1 MTFSFPDIAN
11 DTRVVPLS
19 EAKCPV
25 VTGIVKGENL
35 SHQLDKRRPAVIF
48 RAVPWLNEIHIVPIT
63 SSIRGLRSEIEI
75 FGLPKASEAN
85 AQRLMLLPKAQL
97 VRRVG
102 SVPEQVMDG
111 LTGAICV
118 VLSC

>member
-1 MTFSFPDIAN
+1 
-11 DTRVVPLS
+11 
-19 EAKCPV
+19 
-25 VTGIVKGENL
+25 VKRGEL
-35 SHQLDKRRPAVIF
+35 WLAELDKRRPAVIF

-63 SSIRGLRSEIEI
+63 STIRGLPSEIEI
-75 FGLPKASEAN
+75 FGLPKASVAN

-102 SVPEQVMDG
+102 SVPEQVMDE

-118 VLSC
+118 VLGC